1 MNLKLNAAIWL
12 LAALLPG
19 LAWAGYGGMANV
31 EHDDGVASFGIWT
44 LIAIVVFFGGI
55 AWYFMRAEDEN
66 VAFGKLA
73 FAVIALI
80 AGSSLYS
87 CVS

>member
-1 MNLKLNAAIWL
+1 MNTTRLFAAGAAV
-12 LAALLPG
+12 LAHCIASARNMDFIYEESG
-19 LAWAGYGGMANV
+19 NG
-31 EHDDGVASFGIWT
+31 ASFSIWT

-66 VAFGKLA
+66 AAFGKLA

-80 AGSSLYS
+80 AGSSLYR